1 MGTLEVLLG
10 VSLVGTL
17 TCYLLTGGA
26 DFGAGIWTLFAVGR
40 NGQKQRAL
48 IDQAIGPI
56 WEANH
61 VWLIVAVTILFTAF
75 PPAFSVIATSLHIP
89 LSLMLL
95 GIVLRG
101 TAFAVRTHDI
111 TSREGRSSV
120 SPLWRHLFAVSSI
133 ITPALLGISLGAVAS
148 GRLTAVASSGSFTE
162 RFVAPWLAA
171 FPLSV
176 GLLTT
181 TLVAYLAAVYLLV
194 ESEDAELR
202 NVFRR
207 RAKAACVALMLTGAY
222 ALVQARHGA
231 PEIYAGL
238 GHTPVGPLAIVVTFG
253 LHLAALVTLWKARDR
268 AARSFA
274 VAGAVMMLW
283 GWALS
288 QYPYLVE
295 PNITI
300 ADAAPAETLRL
311 LLMSLILGSIILFPL
326 LYYLYR
332 IFKGRVV
339 FDA

>member
-1 MGTLEVLLG
+1 MNGTLEDLLG
-10 VSLVGTL
+10 ASLVGAL

-26 DFGAGIWTLFAVGR
+26 DFGAGIWTLFAFGR
-40 NGQKQRAL
+40 SGQRQRAL

-75 PPAFSVIATSLHIP
+75 PPAFSVIATGLHIP
-89 LSLMLL
+89 LSLMLV

-101 TAFAVRTHDI
+101 TAFAVRTHDV
-111 TSREGRSSV
+111 TSRDGSSSV
-120 SPLWRHLFAVSSI
+120 SPVWRHLFAVSSI
-133 ITPALLGISLGAVAS
+133 ITPALLGISVGAVAS
-148 GRLTAVASSGSFTE
+148 GRLTAASPSGSFTE
-162 RFVAPWLAA
+162 RFVAPWLGA

-176 GLLTT
+176 GLLTSA
-181 TLVAYLAAVYLLV
+181 LVAYLAAVYLLV
-194 ESEDAELR
+194 ESQDPELR
-202 NVFRR
+202 HAFRR
-207 RAKAACVALMLTGAY
+207 RAKAACLAVLLTGGF
-222 ALVQARHGA
+222 ALVQAREGA

-238 GHTPVGPLAIVVTFG
+238 RHTTVGLVAIVVTFG
-253 LHLAALVTLWKARDR
+253 LHVAALMTLWKVRDR
-268 AARSFA
+268 AARGFA
-274 VAGAVMMLW
+274 VAAAVIMLW

-300 ADAAPAETLRL
+300 ADAAPDETLRL
-311 LLMSLILGSIILFPL
+311 LLASLILGSIILFPL

-339 FDA
+339 F